1 MPVKKKAAS
10 AKKTA
15 AKAPAA
21 RKSAGSSAAAKPAPA
36 KKSAVKSPAKKVS
49 ATAGKAPATKKSAA
63 KSPVKTASVPAG
75 KAPSVKRP
83 RPAARKTAARKTT
96 TRRGASTTLGIPAT
110 SLPPAVLP
118 PPASGK
124 APARGPR
131 DMGPETPGTAL
142 ARAVADA
149 ADMKKAEHVVILD
162 VRGLSMVTDFL
173 VIVSASSMPHLR
185 AIRNEIAERIREE
198 RQEKPHSTQG
208 AAESHWLLL
217 DYGDVVAHIFLEEKR
232 ALYALEDLWSD
243 APRLSWSP
251 S

>member
-1 MPVKKKAAS
+1 MPVKKKAA
-10 AKKTA
+10 
-15 AKAPAA
+15 
-21 RKSAGSSAAAKPAPA
+21 APA
-36 KKSAVKSPAKKVS
+36 KKSAVKAAAPARKATTSAAKAPAAAKKAAKKAAAPAAAGAAKKVS
-49 ATAGKAPATKKSAA
+49 ASKPKATAAKKPRPARKSAA
-63 KSPVKTASVPAG
+63 K
-75 KAPSVKRP
+75 
-83 RPAARKTAARKTT
+83 KTT

-118 PPASGK
+118 PPAGQ

-131 DMGPETPGTAL
+131 DMGVDTPGTAL

-149 ADMKKAEHVVILD
+149 ADMKKAEHIAILD

-185 AIRNEIAERIREE
+185 AIRNEISERIRED
-198 RQEKPHSTQG
+198 RQEKPHSAQG
-208 AAESHWLLL
+208 AAESHWMLL

-243 APRLSWSP
+243 APRLTWSP
-251 S
+251 P

>member
-1 MPVKKKAAS
+1 MPVKKKAAPAKKS
-10 AKKTA
+10 AAKTA
-15 AKAPAA
+15 APARKTAATAKAPAKKAPAKKAPGAKKASGVKKPAA
-21 RKSAGSSAAAKPAPA
+21 RKSAAK
-36 KKSAVKSPAKKVS
+36 
-49 ATAGKAPATKKSAA
+49 
-63 KSPVKTASVPAG
+63 
-75 KAPSVKRP
+75 
-83 RPAARKTAARKTT
+83 KTT

-118 PPASGK
+118 PPPGK
-124 APARGPR
+124 AARGPR

-149 ADMKKAEHVVILD
+149 ADMKKAEHIAILD

-173 VIVSASSMPHLR
+173 VIVSAGSMPHLR
-185 AIRNEIAERIREE
+185 AIRNEVAERIHEE
-198 RQEKPHSTQG
+198 RNEKPHSTQG
-208 AAESHWLLL
+208 AAESHWMLL

-251 S
+251 PA

>member
-1 MPVKKKAAS
+1 MPVKKKAAP

-15 AKAPAA
+15 AKAPAP
-21 RKSAGSSAAAKPAPA
+21 RKSAGSPAAAKPAPA
-36 KKSAVKSPAKKVS
+36 KKAAAKKSPAKKAS
-49 ATAGKAPATKKSAA
+49 APAGKASAAATGKAPAVKKS
-63 KSPVKTASVPAG
+63 K
-75 KAPSVKRP
+75 
-83 RPAARKTAARKTT
+83 PAARKTPARKTT
-96 TRRGASTTLGIPAT
+96 TRRAASTTLGLPAT

-243 APRLSWSP
+243 APRLPWSP
-251 S
+251 P